1 MEKFSTSFSGYKKE
15 EVNKFLDDVIKEV
28 ETMLNNMKSKDLEI
42 EKLKSELERYKNL
55 ESTFNRALLLAED
68 SGQQIRNTARN
79 ESQHIIEDA
88 RRNADRIINNALIQA
103 DSTKRDA
110 ERLKRN
116 IITFKRRLRDIL
128 ETQMNLVDDID
139 RLDINE

>member
-28 ETMLNNMKSKDLEI
+28 ETMLKNMKSKDLEI

>member
-103 DSTKRDA
+103 DNTKRDS

>member
-128 ETQMNLVDDID
+128 ETQMNLVDEID

>member
-88 RRNADRIINNALIQA
+88 RRNADRIINNALIEA
-103 DSTKRDA
+103 DRTKRDA

-116 IITFKRRLRDIL
+116 IVTFKKRLRDIL

>member
-15 EVNKFLDDVIKEV
+15 EVNKFIDDVIKEV
-28 ETMLNNMKSKDLEI
+28 ENMINNMKSKDLEI
-42 EKLKSELERYKNL
+42 EKLKTELEHYKNL

-88 RRNADRIINNALIQA
+88 RRNADKIINNALVQA
-103 DSTKRDA
+103 DNTKRDA